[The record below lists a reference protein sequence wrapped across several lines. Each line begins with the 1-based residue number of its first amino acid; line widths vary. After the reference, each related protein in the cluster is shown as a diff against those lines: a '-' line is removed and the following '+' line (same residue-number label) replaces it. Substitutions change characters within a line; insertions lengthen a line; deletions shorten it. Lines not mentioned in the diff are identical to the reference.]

1 VKLKLKL
8 SLSVIFNRKENKKG
22 NLWYNKVM
30 KKEENNEFISVGD
43 LYKKVKKK
51 EKFMLLDVRT
61 PTEYKTGHIEG
72 SILLNLSED
81 FLKDIETI
89 GLTKRKNQPVVVY
102 CRNGSRSQ
110 IIFNILTTLDFKD
123 VKDMKD
129 GILEWKKNNLPL
141 IK

>member
-1 VKLKLKL
+1 
-8 SLSVIFNRKENKKG
+8 
-22 NLWYNKVM
+22 M
-30 KKEENNEFISVGD
+30 KKEDSNEFISVGD

-51 EKFMLLDVRT
+51 EDFTLLDVRT

-89 GLTKRKNQPVVVY
+89 GLTKKKNLPIIVY
-102 CRNGSRSQ
+102 CRSGSRSQ
-110 IIFNILTTLDFKD
+110 VIFNILTTLGFKD

-129 GILEWKKNNLPL
+129 GLLEWKKNKLPL